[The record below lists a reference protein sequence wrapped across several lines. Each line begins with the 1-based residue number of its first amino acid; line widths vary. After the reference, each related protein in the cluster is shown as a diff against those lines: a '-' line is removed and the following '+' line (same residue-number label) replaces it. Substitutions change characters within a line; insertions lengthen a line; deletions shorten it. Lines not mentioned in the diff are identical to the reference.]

1 MKLFHKHSIHLL
13 LASSLATLVACGG
26 SSSGDTA
33 GNGSGETGSFSLAIT
48 DAPVDSANEV
58 VVEFAGV
65 SIQPA
70 DGEVIEFTF
79 DEPKSIDLLNLQG
92 TASEPL
98 LSDETLPAGDYEW
111 IRLHVN
117 AENDGVLDSYI
128 DINGDLIE
136 LWVPSGAQTGLKLV
150 SGFTVGAGAEVD
162 FTIDFDLRKSVTL
175 PGPPGGGNMPV
186 GGAILKPALRLVNN
200 VVVGSI
206 AGTVNE
212 TLVSEQCSNPDVSTG
227 AVYVYSG
234 ADATLADVSGEE
246 NDPLISAFVTFEDDA
261 YRYEVGFLTEGDYTV
276 AYTCGATND
285 DPEVDDTLTFVG
297 PATVA
302 VVANTETELN
312 FEAGAETVTDDEP
325 AEEEETTT
333 EEETSTEA

>member
-1 MKLFHKHSIHLL
+1 MKLFPKHSIHFL
-13 LASSLATLVACGG
+13 LASSFATLVACGG
-26 SSSGDTA
+26 SSSDTA
-33 GNGSGETGSFSLAIT
+33 STGGDSGSFSLAIT

-70 DGEVIEFTF
+70 DGEVIEFIF

-92 TASEPL
+92 TASKPL

-128 DINGDLIE
+128 EINGDMIE

-175 PGPPGGGNMPV
+175 PGPPGGDMAV

-212 TLVSEQCSNPDVSTG
+212 TLVSEQCANPDVSTG

-234 ADATLADVSGEE
+234 ADATLADVSGGE
-246 NDPLISAFVTFEDDA
+246 NDPLISAFVNFEDDA

-276 AYTCGATND
+276 ANTCGATND
-285 DPEVDDTLTFVG
+285 DPEADDTLTFVG

-312 FEAGAETVTDDEP
+312 FEAGAETVTDD
-325 AEEEETTT
+325 ATAAAT
-333 EEETSTEA
+333 E

>member
-1 MKLFHKHSIHLL
+1 MKLLPKHSIHFL
-13 LASSLATLVACGG
+13 LASSFATLVACGG
-26 SSSGDTA
+26 SSGGDT
-33 GNGSGETGSFSLAIT
+33 SGTTSDSGSFSLAVT
-48 DAPVDSANEV
+48 DAPIDSANAV

-98 LSDETLPAGDYEW
+98 LSNETLPAGDYEW

-128 DINGDLIE
+128 DINGDMIE

-162 FTIDFDLRKSVTL
+162 FTIDFDLRKSITL
-175 PGPPGGGNMPV
+175 PGPPGGSMAV

-200 VVVGSI
+200 IEVGSI

-212 TLVSEQCSNPDVSTG
+212 TLVTEQCTDATVSTG

-234 ADATLADVSGEE
+234 ADATLADVSGED
-246 NDPLISAFVTFEDDA
+246 NDPLISAFVTFEEDA

-285 DPEVDDTLTFVG
+285 DPEADDTLTFVG

-302 VVANTETELN
+302 VVANAESELN
-312 FEAGAETVTDDEP
+312 FEAGAETVTDDQP
-325 AEEEETTT
+325 AEEETTT
-333 EEETSTEA
+333 EEETSTGA